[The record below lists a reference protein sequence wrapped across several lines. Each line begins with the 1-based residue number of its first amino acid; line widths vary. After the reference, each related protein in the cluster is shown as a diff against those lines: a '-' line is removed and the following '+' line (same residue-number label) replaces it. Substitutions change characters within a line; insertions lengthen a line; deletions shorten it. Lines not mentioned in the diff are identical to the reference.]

1 MAQQSLFPLTP
12 EQYLD
17 LLERHER
24 AVGAI
29 KRTEAEKAAINKGFK
44 ELLDAL
50 DEEERRLRAQIRE
63 HQEAAEPEPSGVEV
77 TVSPAAA
84 RGLQSLAEMR
94 AAAEEF
100 TTPPEE
106 T

>member
-1 MAQQSLFPLTP
+1 MAQHSLFPLTA

-24 AVGAI
+24 AVTAI

-63 HQEAAEPEPSGVEV
+63 HQEAALPELADVQVEM
-77 TVSPAAA
+77 SPAAS
-84 RGLQSLAEMR
+84 RGLEALQEMR
-94 AAAEEF
+94 AATAEF